1 MRADNSHLI
10 SEAAQRK
17 HAACLESVT
26 AAIREADR
34 LRKPVTVLGIAKAA
48 GVSASWIYTQPEVFA
63 AIRRRRDEAGRR
75 ETMRP
80 LPAERAGLSSQQKR
94 IELLASKLRQVADDN
109 ERLRRELAT
118 VHGEL
123 RRLRQRDPG
132 QTGLD
137 ESRKSE
143 PS

>member
-63 AIRRRRDEAGRR
+63 AIRSRRDAGGSS
-75 ETMRP
+75 EPVRP
-80 LPAERAGLSSQQKR
+80 PIAERAGSSGQQKR
-94 IELLASKLRQVADDN
+94 IELLTSKLRQATDDN
-109 ERLRRELAT
+109 ERLRRELAN

-123 RRLRQRDPG
+123 RRLRQHVPG
-132 QTGLD
+132 QTDLD
-137 ESRKSE
+137 GSGKSE